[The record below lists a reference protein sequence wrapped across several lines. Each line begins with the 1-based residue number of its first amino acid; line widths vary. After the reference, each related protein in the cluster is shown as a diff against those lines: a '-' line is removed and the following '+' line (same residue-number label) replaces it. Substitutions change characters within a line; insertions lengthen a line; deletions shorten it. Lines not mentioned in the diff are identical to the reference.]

1 MRIIRS
7 LVSACVLMASMA
19 FGAVVQV
26 ATAPALAQEL
36 IAPSQEA
43 KPSLLASIM
52 GMDTFTIGMIAL
64 AIVVVVAGLLLMRDR
79 KPAGGDPYIDLFS
92 DPHVPRS
99 PPD

>member
-1 MRIIRS
+1 MRIFRS
-7 LVSACVLMASMA
+7 LVSACMLMASMA

-36 IAPSQEA
+36 IAPQEA
-43 KPSLLASIM
+43 KSGLFASIM
-52 GMDTFTIGMIAL
+52 EMDALTIGMIAL
-64 AIVVVVAGLLLMRDR
+64 AIVVVVAGLFLMRDR

>member
-1 MRIIRS
+1 MRIFRS
-7 LVSACVLMASMA
+7 LVSACMLMASMA

-36 IAPSQEA
+36 LAPSQDNR
-43 KPSLLASIM
+43 PSLFASVM
-52 GMDTFTIGMIAL
+52 EMDALTIGMIAL
-64 AIVVVVAGLLLMRDR
+64 AIVVVVFGLFLMRDR
-79 KPAGGDPYIDLFS
+79 KRAGGDPYLAIVS